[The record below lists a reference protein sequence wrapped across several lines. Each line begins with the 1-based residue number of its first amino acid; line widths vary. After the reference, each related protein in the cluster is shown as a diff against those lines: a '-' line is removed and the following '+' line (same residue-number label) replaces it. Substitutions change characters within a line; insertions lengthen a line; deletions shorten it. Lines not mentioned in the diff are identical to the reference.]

1 MENCIIFIHVL
12 VYQRITG
19 DLQWHTH
26 NLNSQDCRMHHQERA
41 YVLLDAELALD
52 QRYTIDTIRARP
64 RRNQALDVRPL
75 AAVGQ

>member
-1 MENCIIFIHVL
+1 MFSTWIA
-12 VYQRITG
+12 G

-26 NLNSQDCRMHHQERA
+26 NLNSQDCRMHCRERA

-52 QRYTIDTIRARP
+52 HKYTIDTIRARP
-64 RRNQALDVRPL
+64 RRNQALDFWPL